1 MLNTIVSFQ
10 GETGRKMM
18 RIKSLCFSFTILF
31 FLTHLFLTY
40 TAVSVEQI
48 NQLEG
53 FGNLKWGTGI
63 DSFQNM
69 EFVKS
74 GRTSQGEIKIYRN
87 TTDNLNYSGIAL
99 SGIEYGFNDDKLS
112 FVALK
117 TEGIENW
124 YELKNHAIQDY
135 GQDFSKIENAGYE
148 NYVWQGSKS
157 SIALQ
162 YNTKEDSSILLMASN

>member
-1 MLNTIVSFQ
+1 
-10 GETGRKMM
+10 M
-18 RIKSLCFSFTILF
+18 RIKSLCFRCAVLF
-31 FLTHLFLTY
+31 FLTNLFLTY

-48 NQLEG
+48 NHINQLDG

-63 DSFQNM
+63 ESFQNM

-74 GRTSQGEIKIYRN
+74 GKTSQGEIKIYKN
-87 TTDNLNYSGIAL
+87 TSDTLNYSGIAL

-162 YNTKEDSSILLMASN
+162 YNTKEDSSILLVASN

>member
-1 MLNTIVSFQ
+1 
-10 GETGRKMM
+10 M
-18 RIKSLCFSFTILF
+18 RIKPLCFSLAVLF

-48 NQLEG
+48 NYINQLDG

-63 DSFQNM
+63 DSLQNM

-117 TEGIENW
+117 TQGIENW
-124 YELKNHAIQDY
+124 KELKQQAFEQY
-135 GQDFSKIENAGYE
+135 GQDFSKIDSSNYI

-162 YNTKEDSSILLMASN
+162 YNTKEDSSILLVASN